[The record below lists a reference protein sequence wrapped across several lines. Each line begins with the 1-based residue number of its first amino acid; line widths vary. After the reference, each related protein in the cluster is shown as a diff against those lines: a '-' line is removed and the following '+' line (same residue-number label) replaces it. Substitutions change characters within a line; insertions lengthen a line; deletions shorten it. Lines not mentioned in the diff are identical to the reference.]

1 LSDAVSRLRD
11 SNGTTSAVAWATRET
26 GEPYVVAAAYADDP
40 PGAPN
45 GADFQAVSTLRR
57 ATRLDDTPELL
68 AIGRRHG
75 LSAAAPILSGD
86 GQALAVL
93 LLGPEPARPRTLGKL
108 GSAASRLER
117 PLAAARAAD
126 RLARLDREVRQLDRL
141 AALGTLTTEIAH
153 EIRNP
158 LVSMKTFLQLLPE
171 RWGDPEFSEEF
182 LALVGE
188 ELRRME
194 RLLDVIIEHARP
206 TGADE
211 ERPAANVAAVLEST
225 LALFRHRV
233 DKREIQLDSSI
244 PGDLPDVAL
253 AGDGLRQVILNLMLN
268 AIEATPSGGTVAL
281 RASAID
287 GFVEISVADGGP
299 GVPPELREAVFEPF
313 YSTRSGRVGG
323 LGLAITRRIVSDAG
337 GTIRAESRERG
348 GGVFLVALPKSERNP

>member
-1 LSDAVSRLRD
+1 MK
-11 SNGTTSAVAWATRET
+11 SAVAWATREA
-26 GEPYVVAAAYADDP
+26 GDPYVVAAAYAGDP
-40 PGAPN
+40 PGAPDE
-45 GADFQAVSTLRR
+45 ADFRAVSTLRSV
-57 ATRLDDTPELL
+57 TRLDDASGLL

-75 LSAAAPILSGD
+75 LSAAAPILAGD
-86 GQALAVL
+86 GSALAVL
-93 LLGPEPARPRTLGKL
+93 LLGPEPARPRTLGRL
-108 GSAASRLER
+108 ESAASRLER
-117 PLAAARAAD
+117 PLAAVRAVD

-141 AALGTLTTEIAH
+141 AAIGTLTTEIAH

-182 LALVGE
+182 LALVGD

-206 TGADE
+206 TRADE
-211 ERPAANVAAVLEST
+211 DLQSANIADVLEST

-233 DKREIQLDSSI
+233 DKQEIELDSSI

-253 AGDGLRQVILNLMLN
+253 GGDGLRQVILNLLLN
-268 AIEATPSGGTVAL
+268 AIEVTPSGGTVAL
-281 RASAID
+281 RASAAD
-287 GFVEISVADGGP
+287 GFVEFSVADGGP
-299 GVPPELREAVFEPF
+299 GVPLELREAVFEPF
-313 YSTRSGRVGG
+313 YSTRSERAGG

-348 GGVFLVALPKSERNP
+348 GATFRVRLPRSEGHA